1 MTEDQYAEIKAKLA
15 ANDTEH
21 SSFKRRLD
29 EHDDALKEQN
39 KIFVALEKQ
48 NSNIE
53 RLTDSMNRMGKNM
66 ENVDKRLDA
75 IEKEPADK
83 WKKITF
89 EIIKYVVI
97 ALVGLAVGYI
107 IKDLGK

>member
-83 WKKITF
+83 WKKISF
-89 EIIKYVVI
+89 EIIKYVVLAI
-97 ALVGLAVGYI
+97 VAVAVGVLI
-107 IKDLGK
+107 GGNV